1 MSARF
6 PSPYGEV
13 GFDLVKESA
22 HKYADIPGFPSPYGE
37 VGFDQGTGKNTVK
50 VDAGFRPLT
59 GKLVLIR
66 IFIVIASFL
75 HSRLF
80 PSPYGEVGF
89 DPCRPESL
97 FSATHSG
104 FCGADDEIRHFSVLI
119 GDLDAA
125 EPLLYKARC
134 GFWINAAWTIFIK

>member
-1 MSARF
+1 MTGGVYKARERIQF

-13 GFDLVKESA
+13 GFDHGHSRYLRCA
-22 HKYADIPGFPSPYGE
+22 RRAC
-37 VGFDQGTGKNTVK
+37 
-50 VDAGFRPLT
+50 FRPLT
-59 GKLVLIR
+59 GKLVLI
-66 IFIVIASFL
+66 VAGVADL
-75 HSRLF
+75 VYGCGMVF

-104 FCGADDEIRHFSVLI
+104 FCGADDEIRYFSVLI
-119 GDLDAA
+119 GGLDAA

-134 GFWINAAWTIFIK
+134 GFRINAAWIVFIR